1 MVVFRKTF
9 ANVLSEL
16 FQMLKLLTTKPVLK
30 VTRNSFTSI
39 FLELSLYFRLTFN
52 FEHAYLTNLMF
63 SMLTWNMYLPFSIL
77 TTYSEFL

>member
-39 FLELSLYFRLTFN
+39 FLELSLYFRLTF
-52 FEHAYLTNLMF
+52 
-63 SMLTWNMYLPFSIL
+63 
-77 TTYSEFL
+77 